1 MLTLIWDAHR
11 FVLYFKGA
19 IETAP
24 LQVYHSALV
33 FSPTCSLIRG
43 LFQKEKPQ
51 WIMKNPVMEG
61 SWSACLQT
69 LEGHSGWVSSVTF
82 SHDSKLL
89 ASASWDKTVKVWD
102 ASNGQ
107 CLQTLEGH
115 SHTANSVTF
124 SHDSKLLASASGD
137 NTVKVWDT
145 SNGQCLQTLEGH
157 SRYVTSVTFSHD
169 SKLLASASW
178 DKTVKVWDA
187 NNGQCL
193 QTLEGHS
200 HKADSVTFSH
210 DSKLLASAS
219 GDKTV
224 KVWDASNGQCL
235 QTLHI
240 ERRVSIK
247 SFDCTNSYLS
257 TDKGTIHLSPSPD
270 EGVAELDPEIPRFQ
284 HGISSDDTWITWN
297 SVNLLW
303 LPPEHRPFTYTVALS
318 NICIVC
324 ASGRVL
330 IFNFD
335 SQALLDDF
343 AQH

>member
-102 ASNGQ
+102 A
-107 CLQTLEGH
+107 
-115 SHTANSVTF
+115 
-124 SHDSKLLASASGD
+124 
-137 NTVKVWDT
+137 
-145 SNGQCLQTLEGH
+145 
-157 SRYVTSVTFSHD
+157 
-169 SKLLASASW
+169 
-178 DKTVKVWDA
+178 

-210 DSKLLASAS
+210 DSKLFASAS
-219 GDKTV
+219 WDGTV